1 MTNKK
6 KREVG
11 ARLALFTAALVWGSS
26 FFIVKDTTDNIPP
39 NFLLA
44 MRFTIGCIAL
54 SIIFHKRLRNLN
66 ADYMKKGAVIGLCL
80 FAAYSSQTI
89 GITDTTP
96 GKNAFLTAVYCII
109 VPFLFWAVNR
119 TRPDRYNILAAILC
133 LAGIGLVSLTE
144 GLNMRMGDALT
155 LLGGFFYAVH
165 MVMVAKLGHDKD
177 PVLISILQFGYAAIF
192 AWAVALLLEPRPG
205 AFTGADV
212 GAILFLSLGCTAF
225 ALLLQNIGQKYT
237 HPAAASII
245 LSLESVFGVF
255 FSVLL
260 YGEELTGRLIL
271 GFILIFAAIL
281 ISETKLNFLHKRER
295 RHML

>member
-54 SIIFHKRLRNLN
+54 SIIFHKRLKNLN

-177 PVLISILQFGYAAIF
+177 PVLISILQFGYAAVF
-192 AWAVALLLEPRPG
+192 AWAVTLLLEPRPG

-281 ISETKLNFLHKRER
+281 ISETKLSFLRKRER
-295 RHML
+295 RHTL